1 MWWGEVG
8 ICVASKER
16 IRTAWNNADG
26 IEGRYSGGNV
36 VGRKEI
42 SETKRRGSW
51 ENEESLVG
59 TERVNR

>member
-1 MWWGEVG
+1 MWLLM
-8 ICVASKER
+8 ER

-26 IEGRYSGGNV
+26 IEGRYSGGNI
-36 VGRKEI
+36 VGREEI

-51 ENEESLVG
+51 ENEDSLVG